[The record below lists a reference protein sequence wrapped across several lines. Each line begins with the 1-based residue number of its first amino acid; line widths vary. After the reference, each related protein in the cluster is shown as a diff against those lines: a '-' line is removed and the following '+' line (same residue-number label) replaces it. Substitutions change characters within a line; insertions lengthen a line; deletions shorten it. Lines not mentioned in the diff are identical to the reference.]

1 MGAEWP
7 LPSAGGLGG
16 SWKLLTMDRDL
27 MVAQFSTPSLPP
39 SLVSAGGPRP
49 GQEELRS
56 APAKPAS
63 QQVGGQGDPA
73 AWSANCPL
81 GLPCTERAPGAAPRP
96 LAEQSAETAPR
107 TEGCARL
114 CMDQP
119 TVGVRATPAGGGD
132 GSALRELHA
141 PPPPHP
147 AEVMG
152 RAAARPRD
160 TPFPL
165 GRKLGS
171 CLLRGRNGRWCGCPW
186 RRPNPF
192 PTSPGASGCCSRPRS
207 RRTCSMVSPGRG
219 PSPAAGTASAPLS
232 CLRLRGVLG
241 FSPRGFS
248 FPSGQPWGGRGPG
261 IWAPALGVSVE
272 SPGQVACGGEPRHK
286 DRPLWGL

>member
-1 MGAEWP
+1 MGVWDVLGGHPALPRAGRHLLRASARDSGSAGRGWEGGPVGAEWP

-81 GLPCTERAPGAAPRP
+81 GLPCTERAPAAAPWP

-107 TEGCARL
+107 TEGYARL

-132 GSALRELHA
+132 GSALRELH
-141 PPPPHP
+141 PPTPPT
-147 AEVMG
+147 
-152 RAAARPRD
+152 RQR
-160 TPFPL
+160 
-165 GRKLGS
+165 
-171 CLLRGRNGRWCGCPW
+171 
-186 RRPNPF
+186 
-192 PTSPGASGCCSRPRS
+192 
-207 RRTCSMVSPGRG
+207 
-219 PSPAAGTASAPLS
+219 
-232 CLRLRGVLG
+232 
-241 FSPRGFS
+241 
-248 FPSGQPWGGRGPG
+248 
-261 IWAPALGVSVE
+261 
-272 SPGQVACGGEPRHK
+272 
-286 DRPLWGL
+286 